1 MKALFYNK
9 KMTNQIIQH
18 EGLSYKLDQK
28 NKTAELFQNDSVEKD
43 ILIPTYI
50 EHEGIQYFVTSISEE
65 TFQKSKNIIITNVDY
80 VLQNIYSY
88 EKTTG
93 IEIDNVYFL
102 DNYSYFLIIL
112 D

>member
-1 MKALFYNK
+1 MSILNAESIRKIDFSSKSFFQVIILTNLF
-9 KMTNQIIQH
+9 TI
-18 EGLSYKLDQK
+18 LD
-28 NKTAELFQNDSVEKD
+28 
-43 ILIPTYI
+43 
-50 EHEGIQYFVTSISEE
+50 TSK

-112 D
+112 DYHIIIIKENDYPKYQSFFK